1 MNERTME
8 NPHATSLPLL
18 DEVKLQARVLL
29 PVIRALRERLGKQ
42 SADELVGTALRQ
54 WSRDLH
60 RRIGEGKA
68 DSARERWD
76 AIWADLRPRIGNAAE
91 SERLRDDAGVREFN
105 VTRCDYAEFFKALGE
120 PELGRFLVCD
130 LDFDI
135 AEVGAPHVELTRT
148 QTIMEGAC
156 YCDFR
161 YRFRP

>member
-68 DSARERWD
+68 DSAR
-76 AIWADLRPRIGNAAE
+76 
-91 SERLRDDAGVREFN
+91 
-105 VTRCDYAEFFKALGE
+105 ALGRH
-120 PELGRFLVCD
+120 LGRF
-130 LDFDI
+130 
-135 AEVGAPHVELTRT
+135 ASSHRQRRREREVA
-148 QTIMEGAC
+148 
-156 YCDFR
+156 
-161 YRFRP
+161 

>member
-135 AEVGAPHVELTRT
+135 AEVGAPQVELTRT
-148 QTIMEGAC
+148 QTIMEGAS

>member
-1 MNERTME
+1 M
-8 NPHATSLPLL
+8 
-18 DEVKLQARVLL
+18 
-29 PVIRALRERLGKQ
+29 
-42 SADELVGTALRQ
+42 
-54 WSRDLH
+54 
-60 RRIGEGKA
+60 
-68 DSARERWD
+68 
-76 AIWADLRPRIGNAAE
+76 RPRIGNAAE

-135 AEVGAPHVELTRT
+135 AEVGAPQVELTRT
-148 QTIMEGAC
+148 QTIMEGAS